1 VPRGIRES
9 SSGQLVSSVCT
20 VKSPTADGSRKE
32 RSAVK
37 VIVEIPDI
45 SVEKHLEMQQ
55 ALAGKILH
63 LDWKPEEGEMTQI
76 QVLSVVE
83 LTGPMLVLDDIM
95 DLAVE
100 REISNFF
107 TGYTMEMLP
116 NGEEFT
122 IGGEKYGFVEDVPGD
137 VMVGDGAMV
146 IQRKS
151 DNQYFEVMP
160 DYEVYHLYSRKTEE
174 SAT

>member
-1 VPRGIRES
+1 M
-9 SSGQLVSSVCT
+9 
-20 VKSPTADGSRKE
+20 
-32 RSAVK
+32 K

-45 SVEKHLEMQQ
+45 SVEMHLEMQQ
-55 ALAGKILH
+55 ALLGKILQMG
-63 LDWKPEEGEMTQI
+63 WKPEEGETTQI
-76 QVLSVVE
+76 PVISVVE
-83 LTGPMLVLDDIM
+83 LTSPMESVDDIM

-100 REISNFF
+100 REISGFF

-122 IGGEKYGFVEDVPGD
+122 IGGEKYSFVENVPDDV
-137 VMVGDGAMV
+137 VVGSDAMV

-160 DYEVYHLYSRKTEE
+160 DYEVYHVYSRKTEE

>member
-1 VPRGIRES
+1 M
-9 SSGQLVSSVCT
+9 
-20 VKSPTADGSRKE
+20 
-32 RSAVK
+32 K

-55 ALAGKILH
+55 ALLEKILRIG
-63 LDWKPEEGEMTQI
+63 WMPKEGEMTQI
-76 QVLSVVE
+76 PVISVVE
-83 LTGPMLVLDDIM
+83 LTSPMESLDTIM
-95 DLAVE
+95 DSAVE
-100 REISNFF
+100 RAISNFF

-122 IGGEKYGFVEDVPGD
+122 IGGEKYSFVEDVPSD
-137 VMVGDGAMV
+137 VEVGSSAMV

-160 DYEVYHLYSRKTEE
+160 DYEVYHVYSRKTEE